1 MRHVAGG
8 WGQVSPHEFL
18 QAVMIAS
25 KKRFR
30 IGAQSDPVDFMTWL
44 LNTLHAELAGGKKGE
59 TSVIYHCFQ
68 VA

>member
-1 MRHVAGG
+1 
-8 WGQVSPHEFL
+8 
-18 QAVMIAS
+18 MIAS

-44 LNTLHAELAGGKKGE
+44 LNTLHAELTGGKKGE
-59 TSVIYHCFQ
+59 TSVIYYCFQ